1 MGRAVKCSFKNRIRS
16 ELCQIDF
23 RIVIVFAVFSLL
35 LGIISALIAGNFDFY
50 EELCLPN
57 SAPPAFLFPII
68 WSILY
73 LLIGSAAGIVAASR
87 DKCFKTQKSR
97 GLLYFAVMFA
107 LNLIWAPIFFGCGLF
122 FVGFVIICAMIV
134 LTFFVIVCFSNVS
147 FVSAVIMTLYW
158 LWLLFAAYLNLAIL
172 FLNP

>member
-1 MGRAVKCSFKNRIRS
+1 MGRSVKCSFKNKIRS
-16 ELCQIDF
+16 ELCLIDF

-35 LGIISALIAGNFDFY
+35 LGIVSALIAENFDFF
-50 EELCLPN
+50 EELCLPD
-57 SAPPAFLFPII
+57 STPPAFLFPII

-73 LLIGSAAGIVAASR
+73 LLIGAAAGIVALSR
-87 DKCFKTQKSR
+87 DRCFKIQKSR

-122 FVGFVIICAMIV
+122 FVAFVIICAMIV
-134 LTFFVIVCFSNVS
+134 LTFFVIICFSNVS
-147 FVSAVIMTLYW
+147 FVSSVIMLVYW
-158 LWLLFAAYLNLAIL
+158 LWLLFSAYLNLAIL